1 MSELW
6 PLDVKMKL
14 DQGPVEPLRPF
25 RCLLLMPFESRF
37 NAVAD
42 LIKATVSEV
51 VEGFKGFGFEPL
63 PQIQRLDWVT
73 SSGVIQRE
81 IWREI
86 YDADLVFCDV
96 TGYNA
101 NVLFESGVAAAWKRI
116 EQVVFIRDHF
126 YKGQSPFDM
135 APLRYTEYT
144 LTSDG
149 IAEFKG
155 KLQQLLT
162 AAVIAFPDSQG
173 VVPPLSL
180 PLHVDFGSGYDDLRI
195 YTPPFA
201 HRRVVINSLEF
212 GSLFSFSHSWA
223 SIGKEILSNFSIHFK
238 ARFSNPLP
246 NDGYIGVGFRSQHFF
261 ANFGHILYLRWNGS
275 IVLTEPNE
283 VPPKFYE
290 DRTLRE
296 PTPLDLSADHEFS
309 VSFDQTRLRIAV
321 NDFNAEFDV
330 ARMPKVFG
338 PGLVRFQ
345 SFRSWMAL
353 IEVDVRS
360 L

>member
-42 LIKATVSEV
+42 LIRATVSEV
-51 VEGFKGFGFEPL
+51 VEQFKGFGFEPL
-63 PQIQRLDWVT
+63 PHVQRLDWVT

-81 IWREI
+81 IWKEI

-155 KLQQLLT
+155 KLEQLLT

-173 VVPPLSL
+173 GVPPLSL
-180 PLHVDFGSGYDDLRI
+180 PLHVDFGSGHDDPRI

-201 HRRVVINSLEF
+201 HRRVVGKMLEF
-212 GSLFSFSHSWA
+212 GSLSFFSHSWA
-223 SIGKEILSNFSIHFK
+223 SIGKEPLLEFSMHFK
-238 ARFSNPLP
+238 ARFSNPFP

-261 ANFGHILYLRWNGS
+261 ANFGHTLYLRWNGS

-283 VPPKFYE
+283 VPPTFYVDKE
-290 DRTLRE
+290 LRE
-296 PTPLDLSADHEFS
+296 ATPLDLSADQDFF
-309 VSFDQTRLRIAV
+309 VSFDNRRLQIAV
-321 NDFNAEFDV
+321 NGFSAEFEV

-338 PGLVRFQ
+338 PGLIRFQ
-345 SFRSWMAL
+345 SFRSWMSL